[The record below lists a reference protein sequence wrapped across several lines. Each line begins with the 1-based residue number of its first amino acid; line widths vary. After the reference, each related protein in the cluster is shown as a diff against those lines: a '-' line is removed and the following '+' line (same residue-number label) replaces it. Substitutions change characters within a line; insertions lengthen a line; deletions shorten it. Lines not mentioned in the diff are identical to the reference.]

1 MFVNRAS
8 TRSTDAT
15 PRIISE
21 NDLGKEGYI
30 IMAENE
36 WTFYLLKLLTE
47 QMQALQAENTYL
59 KSCVTLVR
67 EENERLKANIC
78 SDKEGAH
85 G

>member
-1 MFVNRAS
+1 
-8 TRSTDAT
+8 
-15 PRIISE
+15 
-21 NDLGKEGYI
+21 
-30 IMAENE
+30 MAENE

-47 QMQALQAENTYL
+47 QMQVLQAENAYL
-59 KSCVTLVR
+59 KSCSALLR

>member
-1 MFVNRAS
+1 M
-8 TRSTDAT
+8 
-15 PRIISE
+15 
-21 NDLGKEGYI
+21 GKERYI

-47 QMQALQAENTYL
+47 QMQALQAENAYL
-59 KSCVTLVR
+59 KSCSALLR

>member
-21 NDLGKEGYI
+21 NDLGKERYI

-47 QMQALQAENTYL
+47 QIQALQAENAYL
-59 KSCVTLVR
+59 KSCSALLR
-67 EENERLKANIC
+67 EENEHLKANIC